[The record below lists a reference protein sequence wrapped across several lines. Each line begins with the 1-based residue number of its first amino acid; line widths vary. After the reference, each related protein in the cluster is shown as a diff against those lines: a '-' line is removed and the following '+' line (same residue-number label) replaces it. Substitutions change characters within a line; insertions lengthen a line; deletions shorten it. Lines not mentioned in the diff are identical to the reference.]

1 MLSSLVVGAQPGFS
15 AIISGRTHQLVGA
28 DHMAGV
34 WRWMTLIGGIAQ
46 AIGGYAYVSL
56 FALSESYTPIYLAG
70 GVAMAL
76 GALIA
81 LRLAAPKGAVQ

>member
-28 DHMAGV
+28 DRMAGV

-76 GALIA
+76 GALIS
-81 LRLAAPKGAVQ
+81 LRLAAPKRGH